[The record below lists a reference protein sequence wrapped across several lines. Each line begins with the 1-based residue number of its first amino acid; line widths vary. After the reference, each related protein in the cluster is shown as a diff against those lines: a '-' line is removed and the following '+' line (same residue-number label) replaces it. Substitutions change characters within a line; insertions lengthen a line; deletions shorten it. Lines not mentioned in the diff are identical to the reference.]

1 MLTKLTHKS
10 SPFITSMAF
19 SAHDRFLVSI
29 GDYKSPSL
37 CIWTTADNYNLLVAM
52 ESLSYVVNDVAWNPR
67 KANEFVLC
75 GESKTLV
82 VWQVS
87 EEAQRCSLRSFEC
100 DMPVG
105 SGGDF
110 EVTAVAYSDEDSLMY
125 AASSSGVVTVWN
137 TETYSCF
144 MNWQA
149 DESEIDSVVSVGSR
163 LVTGSGKGSLKLW
176 NCQAVRDA
184 KDTRNKSGLDFE
196 IFFN

>member
-1 MLTKLTHKS
+1 
-10 SPFITSMAF
+10 
-19 SAHDRFLVSI
+19 
-29 GDYKSPSL
+29 
-37 CIWTTADNYNLLVAM
+37 
-52 ESLSYVVNDVAWNPR
+52 
-67 KANEFVLC
+67 
-75 GESKTLV
+75 
-82 VWQVS
+82 
-87 EEAQRCSLRSFEC
+87 
-100 DMPVG
+100 MPVG

-149 DESEIDSVVSVGSR
+149 DENEIDSVVSVGSR